1 MGTLHITAPDCFMG
15 VGAKIN
21 VYLQK
26 DKDEKVAVL
35 KSGENT
41 TVEIT
46 DDCYFRV
53 AMNVGGLIPPKK
65 IYLLSCMD
73 TVAKINYNRLWGTLS
88 VELVSETPI
97 EGYVLEDVT
106 EEDFETEEDI
116 EDTIEH
122 RMRCNV
128 CGHIFCYTDEDL
140 KENFKNAGMGV
151 LSSLGGLASTLG
163 GGTIFHT
170 QHLTGQAN
178 RNTDKII
185 DYSRCPSC
193 NSSDISEIKDAENS
207 QQSNNIQSST
217 SSIEEI
223 KNYKELLD
231 IGIIT
236 QEEFD
241 QKKKQL
247 LDL

>member
-35 KSGENT
+35 KRGENA

-65 IYLLSCMD
+65 FYLLSCMD
-73 TVAKINYNRLWGTLS
+73 TVAKIDYNRLWGTLS

-106 EEDFETEEDI
+106 EEDFE
-116 EDTIEH
+116 DTIEH
-122 RMRCNV
+122 RMCCNV
-128 CGHIFCYTDEDL
+128 CGHIFCYTDKDL
-140 KENFKNAGMGV
+140 KENLKNAGMGV

-170 QHLTGQAN
+170 HHLTGQAN
-178 RNTDKII
+178 RYTDKII

-207 QQSNNIQSST
+207 QQSSNTQSST
-217 SSIEEI
+217 SSVEEI
-223 KNYKELLD
+223 KKFKELLD
-231 IGIIT
+231 MGIIT

-241 QKKKQL
+241 TKKKQL
-247 LDL
+247 LGL